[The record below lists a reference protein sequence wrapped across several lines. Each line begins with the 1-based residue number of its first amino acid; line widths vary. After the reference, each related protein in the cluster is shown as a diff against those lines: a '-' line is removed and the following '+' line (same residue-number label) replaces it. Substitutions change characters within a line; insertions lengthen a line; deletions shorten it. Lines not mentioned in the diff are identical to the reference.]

1 VIRAFNRA
9 QEFREQS
16 CYLVNKTT
24 LANQVTIGVFG
35 WWSLRLDFLVS
46 LILIGGVAGVIVL
59 RGTTS
64 PLLLSMMLQYLL
76 QLQSYLKYTMGNFG
90 EIERKMVS
98 A

>member
-1 VIRAFNRA
+1 MIRAFNRA

-46 LILIGGVAGVIVL
+46 LILFGGVAGVITL
-59 RGTTS
+59 RGTAS